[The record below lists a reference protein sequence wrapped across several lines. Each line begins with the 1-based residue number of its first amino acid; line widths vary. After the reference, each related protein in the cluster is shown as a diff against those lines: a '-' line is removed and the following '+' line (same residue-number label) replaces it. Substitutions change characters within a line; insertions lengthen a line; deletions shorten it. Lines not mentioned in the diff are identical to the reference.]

1 MFSVAFRLDP
11 TLNQKQ
17 GHIQVFDVSLFGP
30 TSVRFEF
37 LQVLI
42 SQIPTYSGIS
52 DGDLLRI
59 CQQIETNRQQKGGT
73 CMYGAGELQDIILF
87 FGLHRDSRV
96 VATPELRIRKAMFT
110 KYATISLSKL

>member
-1 MFSVAFRLDP
+1 MIKVHGQAFHKETCLLFTTFSGAFRLDP
-11 TLNQKQ
+11 TLNPKQ

-52 DGDLLRI
+52 DGDLARI

-73 CMYGAGELQDIILF
+73 CMHGVQELQDTILF
-87 FGLHRDSRV
+87 RIASRFESGRN
-96 VATPELRIRKAMFT
+96 T
-110 KYATISLSKL
+110 